1 MKKSEMWLPISLF
14 VERAAKVITLLDGG
28 LLGQSSHIGP

>member
-1 MKKSEMWLPISLF
+1 MKKSEMRFPISLF
-14 VERAAKVITLLDGG
+14 FEREAKVITQFDGG